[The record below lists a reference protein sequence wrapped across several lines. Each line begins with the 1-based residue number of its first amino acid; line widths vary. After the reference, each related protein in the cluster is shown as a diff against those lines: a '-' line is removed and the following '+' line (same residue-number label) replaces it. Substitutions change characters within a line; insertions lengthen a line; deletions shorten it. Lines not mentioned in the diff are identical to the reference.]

1 MKVPMARLQIV
12 GLKREMSAVL
22 TTVQRLGCLQI
33 EDASQQPDLS
43 VRPLQPDREIVQQGP
58 QLNHLVSRI
67 EGLLATFAGL
77 APAGAP
83 LPADP
88 TADYLT
94 EATAGVEALAS
105 DVGALLDRRDSLR
118 AEQLDLPRYQD
129 TLSKLLPIVPASA
142 RAADNV
148 FAGVLVGRQH
158 QWVLDALTDELLRIT
173 GGQGET
179 ASKPIDGDFLA
190 MILVFP
196 RALAGEVEAL
206 LGQKDLTRLRLPD
219 NIERDRP
226 DDALLAIQ
234 RRLAAIPDALNAVE
248 AELRL
253 LAQRWQPRLQLWHGI
268 LRGRLAERQVLNRLG
283 ETDQTFVLVGW
294 APEADVPRLTAA
306 LAEAGTNAVVS
317 RLPQSPALMAD
328 APVLLQNPAPA
339 RPFESLTK
347 LLNLPRYDGLDP
359 TILMALF
366 LPLFF
371 GMILGDAG
379 YGLVLLL
386 LCVWGLRRFKAP
398 GTTRNMIIV
407 LAIGSGWSIVFGLL
421 YGELFGTL
429 GEHLGLHALWLERG
443 SAEQVQAL
451 LLFAIAVGVVHVVL
465 GLLLGLY
472 AAVRARSRGHTL
484 ERGGILVGLIGLF
497 LIVAVLVELLP
508 PGLMSPA
515 YVLLLLGIVMLGAS
529 QGWLGILLGP
539 IEFLGV
545 IGNILSYLRIAA
557 IGLASVYVARL
568 ANDLAGGLGSIIVGV
583 IVAVLI
589 HALNIVLGAF
599 SPTIHS
605 MRLHYVEFFKLFF
618 EGGGRPFTP
627 FTLAVEPD
635 QGAAARQ

>member
-1 MKVPMARLQIV
+1 
-12 GLKREMSAVL
+12 
-22 TTVQRLGCLQI
+22 
-33 EDASQQPDLS
+33 
-43 VRPLQPDREIVQQGP
+43 
-58 QLNHLVSRI
+58 
-67 EGLLATFAGL
+67 LATFAGL

-294 APEADVPRLTAA
+294 APEADEPRLTAA

-317 RLPQSPALMAD
+317 SLPQSPALMAD

-545 IGNILSYLRIAA
+545 
-557 IGLASVYVARL
+557 
-568 ANDLAGGLGSIIVGV
+568 
-583 IVAVLI
+583 
-589 HALNIVLGAF
+589 
-599 SPTIHS
+599 
-605 MRLHYVEFFKLFF
+605 
-618 EGGGRPFTP
+618 
-627 FTLAVEPD
+627 
-635 QGAAARQ
+635 